1 MIFYVVTG
9 PHLYTI
15 TGFLETYGRHLAS
28 RVKVVFYEQLTGMR
42 HFPAGT
48 YIFSDIERLSP
59 AMTEVAAQVWNT
71 LSAAG
76 DHIRLLNHPTQAM
89 RRYELL
95 RMLYEEGS
103 NRFNIYRLTEHRE
116 PEHFPVF
123 IRGENDHA
131 GSLTPLLHTKAE
143 LDAAISNLGRRGCT
157 RDNKVI
163 IEFCN
168 TADTSGT
175 FRKYAA
181 FIIGERIIPD
191 HLFFSQQWMAKNE
204 VVTQIPKAQLR
215 EEWEYVQG
223 NPHAA
228 ALREI
233 ARRARIEYGRFDYG
247 VLNGT
252 LQVWELNTN
261 PMLPLM
267 GHSRVPERAPFQ
279 AYTAREVHAAF
290 EVLDNSDSPRLRVP
304 SSVRQSHVRRVG
316 DVLFYML
323 PPSYTPYVKWKLWKL
338 KNWLRVIGA
347 HGRGNN
353 H

>member
-9 PHLYTI
+9 PHLYTVMR
-15 TGFLETYGRHLAS
+15 FLETYGRHWAP
-28 RVKVVFYEQLTGMR
+28 RVKLVFYEQLTGMR

-59 AMTEVAAQVWNT
+59 AMTAVAAEVWNT
-71 LSAAG
+71 LSVAG
-76 DHIRLLNHPTQAM
+76 DHIRLLNHPSQSM

-95 RMLYEEGS
+95 RTLYEEGS
-103 NRFNIYRLTEHRE
+103 NRFNIYRLTEHRK

-131 GSLTPLLHTKAE
+131 GSLTPLLHSQAE
-143 LDAAISNLGRRGCT
+143 LDAAISDLGRRGCA

-168 TADTSGT
+168 TADAGGT
-175 FRKYAA
+175 FRKYGA
-181 FIIGERIIPD
+181 FIINERIIPD

-204 VVTQIPKAQLR
+204 VVTQIPKAQLQ

-233 ARRARIEYGRFDYG
+233 ARRARIDYGRFDYG

-261 PMLPLM
+261 PMLPVM

-279 AYTAREVHAAF
+279 AYTARQVSAAF
-290 EVLDNSDSPRLRVP
+290 EVLDSDVSPRLRMP
-304 SSVRQSHVRRVG
+304 SSVRQTRVRRVSE
-316 DVLFYML
+316 VLFYLL
-323 PPSYTPYVKWKLWKL
+323 PPSYSPYVKWKL

-347 HGRGNN
+347 
-353 H
+353 

>member
-9 PHLYTI
+9 SHLYTM
-15 TGFLETYGRHLAS
+15 TSFLETYGRHLAS
-28 RVKVVFYEQLTGMR
+28 RVKLVFYEQLTRMQY
-42 HFPAGT
+42 FPAGT

-76 DHIRLLNHPTQAM
+76 DHIRLLNHPTQSM

-95 RMLYEEGS
+95 RTLYEEGS
-103 NRFNIYRLTEHRE
+103 NGFNIYRLTEHRK
-116 PEHFPVF
+116 PEQFPVF
-123 IRGENDHA
+123 IRGENDHS
-131 GSLTPLLHTKAE
+131 GSLTPLLHTQAE
-143 LDAAISNLGRRGCT
+143 LDAAISDLGLRGCT

-175 FRKYAA
+175 FRKYGA
-181 FIIGERIIPD
+181 FIIGKSIIPD

-204 VVTQIPKAQLR
+204 VITQIPEAQLQ

-228 ALREI
+228 VLREI
-233 ARRARIEYGRFDYG
+233 AGRARIEYGRFDYG
-247 VLNGT
+247 VLNGL

-279 AYTAREVHAAF
+279 AYTADQVSAAF
-290 EVLDNSDSPRLRVP
+290 EVLDSNVSPSLRTP
-304 SSVRQSHVRRVG
+304 SPVRQSHVRRVG
-316 DVLFYML
+316 EMLLYML
-323 PPSYTPYVKWKLWKL
+323 PPSYSPYFKWKV
-338 KNWLRVIGA
+338 KNWLPAIGA
-347 HGRGNN
+347 HRHGNN

>member
-9 PHLYTI
+9 PHLYTM
-15 TGFLETYGRHLAS
+15 TGFLETYGRYLAS
-28 RVKVVFYEQLTGMR
+28 RVKLVFYEQLTGMR

-76 DHIRLLNHPTQAM
+76 DHIRLLNHPTQSM

-103 NRFNIYRLTEHRE
+103 NRFNIYRLTERRK
-116 PEHFPVF
+116 PDHFPVF

-131 GSLTPLLHTKAE
+131 GSLTPLLHTQTE
-143 LDAAISNLGRRGCT
+143 LDAAISDLGRRGCT
-157 RDNKVI
+157 RHNKVV

-204 VVTQIPKAQLR
+204 VVTQIPKAQLQ

-233 ARRARIEYGRFDYG
+233 ARRARIEYGRFDYA

-279 AYTAREVHAAF
+279 AYTARQVHAAF
-290 EVLDNSDSPRLRVP
+290 EVLDNSVSPSLRVP
-304 SSVRQSHVRRVG
+304 SSVRQSRVQRVA

-323 PPSYTPYVKWKLWKL
+323 PPSYTPYVKWKL

-347 HGRGNN
+347 HGHGNI